1 MTLQVGEQAPRFE
14 LRNQH
19 RESVTLEDLL
29 GRKAA
34 VVFIPFAF
42 TKTCEGEL
50 CEIRDNLHVFDRA
63 EAKVVVITCDTTA
76 SNARWAA
83 DNGFEFDILSDFW
96 PHGEV
101 SRAYDTFNEAF
112 GYAKRT
118 TYFLDESGTITEV
131 VASDELKVARP
142 FRAYVEALVVDR
154 AT

>member
-1 MTLQVGEQAPRFE
+1 MTLQVGVQAPDFA

-19 RESVTLEDLL
+19 RETVALEDLL
-29 GRKAA
+29 GRRAA

-42 TKTCEGEL
+42 TRTCEGEL

-63 EAKVVVITCDTTA
+63 DVEVVVITCDNTA

-101 SRAYDTFNEAF
+101 ARAYDTFNEAY
-112 GYAKRT
+112 GYAERT

-131 VASDELKVARP
+131 VASDELEVARP
-142 FRAYVEALVVDR
+142 FRAYEKALVID
-154 AT
+154 

>member
-63 EAKVVVITCDTTA
+63 DAKVVVITCDTTA

-142 FRAYVEALVVDR
+142 FRAYEEALVVDR